1 MGRAQRN
8 PSPANPS
15 PPLTHLDGGLCN
27 PTPILRQPSL
37 GHIPMQ
43 RRIRPI
49 HGPPDVSMFHRIE
62 VDVIDV
68 ALPVVLVADQMLPTQ
83 PLPDPAFAFGAA
95 ACAAMLPTQ
104 IGRAAGREWVGTFLE
119 ILVVD

>member
-1 MGRAQRN
+1 MCSSQRN
-8 PSPANPS
+8 PPPANPS

-49 HGPPDVSMFHRIE
+49 QGPRDVSMFHRIE
-62 VDVIDV
+62 GDVIDV
-68 ALPVVLVADQMLPTQ
+68 ALQVVFVADQILSIP
-83 PLPDPAFAFGAA
+83 PLPDTAFAFSDA
-95 ACAAMLPTQ
+95 ACPALLAIRGVARKPTLYMTP
-104 IGRAAGREWVGTFLE
+104 AP
-119 ILVVD
+119 

>member
-49 HGPPDVSMFHRIE
+49 HGPRDLSMSNRIE

-68 ALPVVLVADQMLPTQ
+68 AMHVDFVADQMLPIP
-83 PLPDPAFAFGAA
+83 PLPDPAFAFGVADSAA
-95 ACAAMLPTQ
+95 LP
-104 IGRAAGREWVGTFLE
+104 ANWNV
-119 ILVVD
+119 

>member
-43 RRIRPI
+43 CRIRPI
-49 HGPPDVSMFHRIE
+49 HGPRDVSMFHRIE

-68 ALPVVLVADQMLPTQ
+68 ALQVVFVADQMLPRSAESRGGKGCVSTCRSRGSSD
-83 PLPDPAFAFGAA
+83 PLKKKNKHNN
-95 ACAAMLPTQ
+95 
-104 IGRAAGREWVGTFLE
+104 
-119 ILVVD
+119 IL

>member
-27 PTPILRQPSL
+27 STPILRQPSL

-49 HGPPDVSMFHRIE
+49 YGPRHVSMFHRTE

-68 ALPVVLVADQMLPTQ
+68 AM
-83 PLPDPAFAFGAA
+83 
-95 ACAAMLPTQ
+95 
-104 IGRAAGREWVGTFLE
+104 
-119 ILVVD
+119 LVVFVGRSAERWGGEECVSPCRMRWWPSY